1 MAGGMMG
8 GGMMGGPGMAGGMM
22 GGGMMG
28 NGNMDGAMMG
38 GGMMGG
44 GMMGNGNM
52 DGAMMGGGIDYGDA
66 GMYGGGAG
74 AGYDAEVR
82 GADYDAGDG
91 GSGGGGAGGGGAGGG
106 GAGALTASYNSQTI
120 TGGSGPQT
128 MANGGFNNVV
138 FNYTSNMGTML
149 QGEMAGDIINSGQYT
164 FGGSSTTGNGIGLG
178 AADVLKINTTASMQY
193 NGQLLSSLGSDINIS
208 SSGTFAGGGGL
219 EFGLLNIGSNIV
231 AAFDIDG
238 DGNFTGADSA
248 LDVSD
253 DITSARY
260 IASTDTFE
268 FFV

>member
-1 MAGGMMG
+1 
-8 GGMMGGPGMAGGMM
+8 
-22 GGGMMG
+22 
-28 NGNMDGAMMG
+28 
-38 GGMMGG
+38 
-44 GMMGNGNM
+44 
-52 DGAMMGGGIDYGDA
+52 
-66 GMYGGGAG
+66 
-74 AGYDAEVR
+74 
-82 GADYDAGDG
+82 
-91 GSGGGGAGGGGAGGG
+91 
-106 GAGALTASYNSQTI
+106 
-120 TGGSGPQT
+120 